1 MVLLR
6 SILFLLAI
14 LPLAAVCNAR
24 NLGNDRQP
32 AVAGQFY
39 PAEADELGRLL
50 DRLFKKAVIRKGL
63 PNILAVLVPH
73 AGYIYSGEVAA
84 SGFNQLDPDK
94 AYDTVFIL
102 GPSHQVGFEG
112 AAVSL
117 ADHFLTPLGPVAV
130 NRELGEKLIKA
141 SPLFTA
147 RSDAQREEHSIE
159 VEVPFLQ
166 HHLKK
171 PFRIVPIVCGQ
182 NRPETCRKI
191 GEVLSPF
198 LNEKNLFVI
207 STDFSHYPAYDDA
220 VVVDKATG
228 DAIDSNSPENLI
240 KTIRRFEQ
248 SGIPNLVTPLC
259 GASPVL
265 TFLYMT
271 SSDQTMVYHPIQYKN
286 SGDMAAGDKK
296 RVVGYHAIVVT
307 RQAVPDKTS
316 FELDPQD
323 RKILLALAR
332 STVERYVTT
341 HSVPEPDPSALNGRL
356 MRSCGAFV
364 TLKKHGNLRGC
375 IGRFNAKEPL
385 YRVVQQMAI
394 SAATEDPRF
403 APVAASELPDLEIE
417 ISVLTPMR
425 KINSIDEFTLG
436 RQGIYIR
443 KGLRAGT
450 LLPQVARETGW
461 TKEEFL
467 GHCARDKAGIG
478 WNGWKDADLY
488 VYEAIVF
495 GGT

>member
-6 SILFLLAI
+6 SLLFLLAI
-14 LPLAAVCNAR
+14 LPFAAVCNAQ
-24 NLGNDRQP
+24 NFGGDRQP
-32 AVAGQFY
+32 AVAGLFY

-50 DRLFKKAVIRKGL
+50 DQLFGKAVSPKGL
-63 PNILAVLVPH
+63 QNVLAVLVPH

-102 GPSHQVGFEG
+102 GPSHRVRFEG
-112 AAVSL
+112 AAVCL
-117 ADHFLTPLGPVAV
+117 ADQFLTPLGPVKI
-130 NRELGEKLIKA
+130 NRELGDKLIKA

-147 RSDAQREEHSIE
+147 RTDAHKEEHSIE
-159 VEVPFLQ
+159 VEIPFLQ

-171 PFRIVPIVCGQ
+171 PFRIVPIVCGV
-182 NRPETCRKI
+182 NRAETCRKI
-191 GEVLSPF
+191 GEVLAPF

-220 VVVDKATG
+220 VMVDKATG
-228 DAIDSNSPENLI
+228 EAIVSNSPENLI
-240 KTIRRFEQ
+240 TTIRRFQQ
-248 SGIPNLVTPLC
+248 SNILNLATSLC

-271 SSDQTMVYHPIQYKN
+271 SSDPTVVFHPIEYKN
-286 SGDMAAGDKK
+286 SGDMEAGNKK

-307 RQAVPDKTS
+307 RQAVPDTTS

-323 RKILLALAR
+323 QKTLLALAR
-332 STVERYVTT
+332 ITVEGYVAT
-341 HSVPEPDPSALNGRL
+341 HSVPAPDPSALNGRL
-356 MRSCGAFV
+356 TTSCGVFV
-364 TLKKHGNLRGC
+364 TLKKHGSLRGC
-375 IGRFNAKEPL
+375 IGRFNTTEPL
-385 YRVVQQMAI
+385 YQVVQQMAI
-394 SAATEDPRF
+394 AAATEDPRF
-403 APVAASELPDLEIE
+403 APVAKSELPDLEIE
-417 ISVLTPMR
+417 ISILTPLK
-425 KINSIDEFTLG
+425 KIHSIDEFTLG

-443 KGLRAGT
+443 KGLRSGT
-450 LLPQVARETGW
+450 LLPQVARQTGW

-478 WNGWKDADLY
+478 WDGWKDAELY